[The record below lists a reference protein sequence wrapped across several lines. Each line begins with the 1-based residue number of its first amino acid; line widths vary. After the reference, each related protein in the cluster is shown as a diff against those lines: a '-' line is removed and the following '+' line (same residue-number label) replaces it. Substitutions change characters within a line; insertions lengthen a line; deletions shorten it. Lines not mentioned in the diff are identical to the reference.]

1 MSHEGN
7 DQLIEQLK
15 EELGDDRIRLRIKVW
30 TNAKGEKQYECSVE
44 LVDQLGNSDEALT
57 KVIEISDLLVETLSL
72 KYAGGY

>member
-7 DQLIEQLK
+7 DQLIEQLR

-44 LVDQLGNSDEALT
+44 LVDQLDNSDEAVT
-57 KVIEISDLLVETLSL
+57 RVMEISDLLVETLSL
-72 KYAGGY
+72 KYTGGY

>member
-7 DQLIEQLK
+7 DILIEQLR

-44 LVDQLGNSDEALT
+44 LVDQLDNSDEALT
-57 KVIEISDLLVETLSL
+57 RVMEISDLLVKTLDL
-72 KYAGGY
+72 KYSGGY

>member
-44 LVDQLGNSDEALT
+44 LVDQLGNSDEAVT
-57 KVIEISDLLVETLSL
+57 RVMEISDLLVETLSL

>member
-7 DQLIEQLK
+7 DQLIEQLR

-44 LVDQLGNSDEALT
+44 LVDQLDNSDEAVT
-57 KVIEISDLLVETLSL
+57 RVMEISDLLVETLSL
-72 KYAGGY
+72 KYSGGY

>member
-7 DQLIEQLK
+7 DQLIEQLR

-44 LVDQLGNSDEALT
+44 LIDQLDNSDEAVT
-57 KVIEISDLLVETLSL
+57 RVMEISDLLVETLSL
-72 KYAGGY
+72 KYSGGY

>member
-72 KYAGGY
+72 KYTGGY

>member
-7 DQLIEQLK
+7 DQLIEQLR

-44 LVDQLGNSDEALT
+44 LVDQLDNSDEAVT
-57 KVIEISDLLVETLSL
+57 RVMEISDLLVETLSL